1 MLAKSSKHNFWE
13 YEFTDYNSV
22 HFPEV
27 LRLFYPKPLKNF
39 KLTPLCH
46 LLQQILMELAAKP
59 QKKKKKKNDLWNFVP
74 LKGGVYSK
82 TNGGKT
88 FWIWHW
94 HPEPGLFKM
103 VASRFGD
110 LEKPS
115 LLPSRER
122 QRGRVT
128 NLGLEER
135 KPFCYFVEV
144 FSPEASRVNTY
155 DMLVWTLSLDHET
168 FLCNTI

>member
-1 MLAKSSKHNFWE
+1 MNLQTIIVSIFQKSWDFFTPSLWKTSSSHLYVTFYSKSWWN
-13 YEFTDYNSV
+13 
-22 HFPEV
+22 
-27 LRLFYPKPLKNF
+27 
-39 KLTPLCH
+39 
-46 LLQQILMELAAKP
+46 LQQSH
-59 QKKKKKKNDLWNFVP
+59 KKKKKKNDLWNFVP
-74 LKGGVYSK
+74 LKGGVHSK

-144 FSPEASRVNTY
+144 LSPEASRVNTY
-155 DMLVWTLSLDHET
+155 DTLVWTLSLDHET
-168 FLCNTI
+168 LLCNTI

>member
-1 MLAKSSKHNFWE
+1 
-13 YEFTDYNSV
+13 
-22 HFPEV
+22 
-27 LRLFYPKPLKNF
+27 
-39 KLTPLCH
+39 
-46 LLQQILMELAAKP
+46 
-59 QKKKKKKNDLWNFVP
+59 
-74 LKGGVYSK
+74 
-82 TNGGKT
+82 
-88 FWIWHW
+88 
-94 HPEPGLFKM
+94 M

-155 DMLVWTLSLDHET
+155 DMLV
-168 FLCNTI
+168 